1 MSQNNRGHKL
11 EPQEHPPTKGTTLLL
26 PPPLESSINSKETG
40 VCRVKDSSISAIL
53 SGGEAVALALQTES
67 SSSSSSLW
75 SLLSSLKNRNDNN
88 DNNNDNNDN
97 NSKTKSIR
105 ATEENFLKYCKLHS
119 ANKELSFT
127 EVRLLYYGFMVN
139 EQSDND
145 TKTNLSS
152 SREAFKMPK
161 RISESLRL
169 MSVRDALAAGPL
181 LQLEKALMSLVEDYH
196 RRTEVS
202 FSRLLQLL
210 DRFLLADV
218 VVGDDGDDGNNIYGG
233 GGNGIGIGNGNGI
246 GNVNDVS
253 AAVDDNGSLENNNKE
268 IIAVIALLRNQV
280 NVSQQY
286 KDLLMECRGGIIR
299 AKDYGHLIGRFL
311 IGREERCGGGG
322 NRNRNRSSSS
332 RRDGRNRRKK

>member
-11 EPQEHPPTKGTTLLL
+11 EPQEHPPTKGTTLML
-26 PPPLESSINSKETG
+26 PPPLESSINMKETG

-67 SSSSSSLW
+67 SSSSSSSSLL
-75 SLLSSLKNRNDNN
+75 SLLSSLKNGD
-88 DNNNDNNDN
+88 DDY
-97 NSKTKSIR
+97 SKTKLIR

-152 SREAFKMPK
+152 NREAFKMPK
-161 RISESLRL
+161 RISESLGL

-181 LQLEKALMSLVEDYH
+181 LQLEKALMFLVEDYH

-202 FSRLLQLL
+202 FSRLLLLL
-210 DRFLLADV
+210 DRFLLVD
-218 VVGDDGDDGNNIYGG
+218 VVGDGDVGASDGNTNNSGG
-233 GGNGIGIGNGNGI
+233 GADGG
-246 GNVNDVS
+246 NDVS
-253 AAVDDNGSLENNNKE
+253 AVMDDNGLRENNNKE
-268 IIAVIALLRNQV
+268 IIAVIALLRNQM

-286 KDLLMECRGGIIR
+286 KDLLMECRGGIIK

-311 IGREERCGGGG
+311 ICREERCGGGS
-322 NRNRNRSSSS
+322 RSRSRS
-332 RRDGRNRRKK
+332 RRDGRNRRTK